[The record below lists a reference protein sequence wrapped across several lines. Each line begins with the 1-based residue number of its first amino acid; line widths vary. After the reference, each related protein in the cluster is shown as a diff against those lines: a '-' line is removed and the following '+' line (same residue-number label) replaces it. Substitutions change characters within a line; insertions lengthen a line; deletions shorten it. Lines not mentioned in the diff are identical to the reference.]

1 MNWIKLFP
9 LSILSTEDFLKKV
22 TVSGKN
28 LCLVKTDGKL
38 YAIQNKCPHAGA
50 ELSNGWCIKRKIIC
64 PYHRHEFDLET
75 GRGDPGQG
83 NYVDTY
89 PVEIKDDGV
98 YVGIDEP
105 WWRFW

>member
-38 YAIQNKCPHAGA
+38 YAIQNKCPHVGA
-50 ELSNGWCIKRKIIC
+50 ELSNGWCAEKKIIC

-75 GRGDPGQG
+75 GRGAPGQG
-83 NYVDTY
+83 NYVETY
-89 PVEIKDDGV
+89 PVEVKEDGV
-98 YVGIDEP
+98 YIGINKN